1 MLIFGLNR
9 CCIGNYGV
17 NGGKFIREIGSGY
30 HVVMDEP
37 LMISSMTH
45 AGGLLTRNCSRLACW
60 SANEIGGTSDVT
72 SAGSDVTT
80 VGSDVA
86 NVGSDVTTVDD
97 VTCTE
102 MRFFHTFL
110 TISLVLMK

>member
-60 SANEIGGTSDVT
+60 SANEIGGASDVT

-80 VGSDVA
+80 IGSDVI
-86 NVGSDVTTVDD
+86 TVDD